1 MEVTIITF
9 KDWCKLQNGVK
20 FVHIILE
27 SKMVLIKCLK
37 YKPVSAYFMFWKH
50 LFIDIVRP
58 VTRDRFLIKLHYGWL
73 RIR

>member
-9 KDWCKLQNGVK
+9 KDWRKLQNVVK
-20 FVHIILE
+20 CDIMLE